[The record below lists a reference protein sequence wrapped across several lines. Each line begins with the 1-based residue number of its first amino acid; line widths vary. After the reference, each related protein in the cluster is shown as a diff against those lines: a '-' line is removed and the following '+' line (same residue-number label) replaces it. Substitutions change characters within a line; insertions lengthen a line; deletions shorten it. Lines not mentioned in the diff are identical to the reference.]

1 MGSNG
6 KKTILI
12 TGDLHARLADMGKKG
27 DTFSDIIEKALDTI
41 EALQNR
47 AIEEGELNWVGKTVQ
62 SDSLWKP
69 LKKLRPIP

>member
-47 AIEEGELNWVGKTVQ
+47 AIEEGELN
-62 SDSLWKP
+62 
-69 LKKLRPIP
+69 